1 MTLMD
6 FTNSSFDSFFAP
18 SCSEYF
24 FVFLLRV
31 HCIAPKRSTFQGV
44 LRSVDFILVKD
55 FANSIDILLV
65 WQSFLFWNHFSYFK
79 DYVYSKSSLLKWK
92 QRCPFLKRPFANQA
106 FWSKT
111 QHTFFQNIQSFDC
124 HVFWK
129 QKLTRCKTKM
139 AFFFSFFMVHCIHF
153 RLWFWAYL
161 LMVCDEV
168 TFCELQ
174 ETKGSSQNLRI
185 HQERWFSFLAPILS
199 ACIITSS
206 LIHEATT
213 LMEKLFKFWER
224 HLSVQ
229 IAYLIKKGF

>member
-1 MTLMD
+1 
-6 FTNSSFDSFFAP
+6 
-18 SCSEYF
+18 
-24 FVFLLRV
+24 
-31 HCIAPKRSTFQGV
+31 V

-139 AFFFSFFMVHCIHF
+139 AFFFFFFFFFSWFFVSILDSDFGYIFWGSVMRWPF
-153 RLWFWAYL
+153 LW
-161 LMVCDEV
+161 
-168 TFCELQ
+168 
-174 ETKGSSQNLRI
+174 
-185 HQERWFSFLAPILS
+185 
-199 ACIITSS
+199 
-206 LIHEATT
+206 
-213 LMEKLFKFWER
+213 
-224 HLSVQ
+224 
-229 IAYLIKKGF
+229 IKKKQDVKVKTQALSRKVVSLLHTYFISMHNNQ

>member
-139 AFFFSFFMVHCIHF
+139 AFFFFLFFS
-153 RLWFWAYL
+153 WFFVSILDSDFGVYT

-168 TFCELQ
+168 TFMWISKIRL
-174 ETKGSSQNLRI
+174 KSNLRLY
-185 HQERWFSFLAPILS
+185 QERLFLFEL
-199 ACIITSS
+199 
-206 LIHEATT
+206 
-213 LMEKLFKFWER
+213 LFYE
-224 HLSVQ
+224 H
-229 IAYLIKKGF
+229 A